1 MDRFD
6 ELRQAVLSG
15 SLSRRDLLKR
25 AAALGLAAPAIA
37 ALLAACQR
45 QAEAT
50 PTQPPAAATPAAGA
64 TPAPAATPTPAAAAT
79 PTPAPVAE
87 RGKGGLLRLL
97 WWQAPTIL
105 NGHLAQGG
113 KDFDASRPVLEPLA
127 DVNDAGEL
135 VPILAAEIPSLE
147 NGGVAQDG
155 SSVTWKLKQGV
166 VWSDGTPFTAKD
178 VVFTYEYVTNE
189 ATTATT
195 LGNYTNVASVEA
207 LDEYTVKV
215 TFKEPTPAW
224 MSVFVGSFG
233 YILPEHVLKDY
244 VGEQARNAPFN
255 LKPIGTGPFKVRE
268 FRPGDVVLYDMNE
281 NFREPDKPFF
291 AEVELKGGGDATSAA
306 RAAIQTGE
314 VDFAWNLQVEA
325 QVLRQL
331 EQTGVGRLIVTPGVS
346 VERILVNMTDP
357 RTEVEGERSKL
368 GVPHPWQ
375 SDLRVRQAYAVLC
388 RRDQIANQLYGPA
401 GQATSNIL
409 VAPER
414 FVSKNTSW
422 EFNPERAA
430 KLLDEAGWMPG
441 PDGVR
446 QKDGVRME
454 VVYQTSINPVRQKT
468 QEIIKAEFEKVG
480 IKLEIKAVE
489 ASVFF
494 SSDPGNPDTYAHFY
508 TDLEMYTNGPSLT
521 YPIDYMIS
529 WWGDPSNIPQKANNW
544 SGNNVERWQNAEY
557 DRLFEQA
564 RRELDP
570 DKQVELFVA
579 MNDLVVENVVEIP
592 LVHRNGVSGA
602 AKNLD
607 SLELSRWTSNLWNLA
622 NWRRS
627 G

>member
-1 MDRFD
+1 MDPAD
-6 ELRQAVLSG
+6 ELKQAVLSG
-15 SLSRRDLLKR
+15 SLSRREVLKR
-25 AAALGLAAPAIA
+25 AAALGLTAPAIA
-37 ALLAACQR
+37 ALLASCQR
-45 QAEAT
+45 QEAT
-50 PTQPPAAATPAAGA
+50 PTQPPAAATPAPGV
-64 TPAPAATPTPAAAAT
+64 TPAPAVTPTPAAGAT
-79 PTPAPVAE
+79 PTPAPAAE
-87 RGKGGLLRLL
+87 RGQGGLLRLL

-105 NGHLAQGG
+105 NGHLAQGS

-127 DVNDAGEL
+127 DSNDAGEL

-166 VWSDGTPFTAKD
+166 VWSDGTPFTAND
-178 VVFTYEYVTNE
+178 VVFTYQYVTNE

-195 LGNYTNVASVEA
+195 LGNYTNIASVEA
-207 LDEYTVKV
+207 LDEYTVKI

-224 MSVFVGSFG
+224 MGPFVGVFG

-281 NFREPDKPFF
+281 NFRDKDKPFF

-325 QVLRQL
+325 QVLKQL
-331 EQTGVGRLIVTPGVS
+331 EQAGVGRLIVTPGVS
-346 VERILVNMTDP
+346 VERILINMTDP

-375 SDLRVRQAYAVLC
+375 SDLRVRQAYALLC

-401 GQATSNIL
+401 GQPTSNIL

-422 EFNPERAA
+422 EFNPEQAA
-430 KLLDEAGWMPG
+430 KLLDEAGWVRG
-441 PDGVR
+441 SDGVR
-446 QKDGVRME
+446 QKNGMRME
-454 VVYQTSINPVRQKT
+454 IVYQTSINPLRQKT

-480 IKLEIKAVE
+480 IKVEIKSVD

-508 TDLEMYTNGPSLT
+508 ADLEMYTNGPSLT

-564 RRELDP
+564 QRELDP

-579 MNDLVVENVVEIP
+579 MNDLVIENVVEIP

-602 AKNLD
+602 AKSLEN
-607 SLELSRWTSNLWNLA
+607 LELSRWSSNLWNLA
-622 NWRRS
+622 NWTRS
-627 G
+627 

>member
-1 MDRFD
+1 MDRFE
-6 ELRQAVLSG
+6 ELQQAALSG
-15 SLSRRDLLKR
+15 ALSRREVLKR

-37 ALLAACQR
+37 ALLSACR
-45 QAEAT
+45 REEAT
-50 PTQPPAAATPAAGA
+50 PTQPPAAATPAPGA
-64 TPAPAATPTPAAAAT
+64 TPAPATPTPAAAAT
-79 PTPAPVAE
+79 PTAAPAAQ
-87 RGKGGLLRLL
+87 RGQGGLLRLL

-105 NGHLAQGG
+105 NGHLAQGS

-135 VPILAAEIPSLE
+135 VPVLAAEIPSLE
-147 NGGVAQDG
+147 NGGVAKDG
-155 SSVTWKLKQGV
+155 TSVTWKLKQGV

-178 VVFTYEYVTNE
+178 VVFTYQYVINE

-195 LGNYTNVASVEA
+195 VGNYTNIQSVEA
-207 LDEYTVKV
+207 VDDHTVKI

-224 MSVFVGSFG
+224 MGVFVGPYG
-233 YILPEHVLKDY
+233 YILPEHILKDY

-255 LKPIGTGPFKVRE
+255 LNPIGTGPFKVRE

-281 NFREPDKPFF
+281 KFREPDKPFF

-306 RAAIQTGE
+306 RASIQTGE
-314 VDFAWNLQVEA
+314 VDYAWNLQVEA
-325 QVLRQL
+325 QVLKQL
-331 EQTGVGRLIVTPGVS
+331 EQTGVGKLIVTPGVS

-375 SDLRVRQAYAVLC
+375 SDLKVRQAYALLC
-388 RRDQIANQLYGPA
+388 RRDQIADQLYGPA
-401 GQATSNIL
+401 GKATSNIL

-414 FVSKNTSW
+414 FVSKNTKW
-422 EFNPERAA
+422 EFNPDRAA
-430 KLLDEAGWMPG
+430 QLLDEAGWTAG

-446 QKDGVRME
+446 QKDGKRME
-454 VVYQTSINPVRQKT
+454 IVYQTSINPVRQKT

-480 IKLEIKAVE
+480 IKVEIKSVE

-508 TDLEMYTNGPSLT
+508 TDIQMYTNGPSLT

-529 WWGDPSNIPQKANNW
+529 WWGDASNIPQKANNW
-544 SGNNVERWQNAEY
+544 SGNNIERWQNEEY

-570 DKQVELFVA
+570 DKQVELFVG
-579 MNDLVVENVVEIP
+579 MNDLVIENVVEIP

-602 AKNLD
+602 AKNLEN
-607 SLELSRWTSNLWNLA
+607 LELSRWTSDLWNLA